1 MWEVS
6 QILSR
11 RADTGLPGS
20 FAAWQSDDGALANIA
35 LKGALADTHGYSMAL
50 LLHDALDG
58 GAPPSMAA
66 PPMTPEELTAS
77 SAEPG
82 PAGTAIG

>member
-1 MWEVS
+1 
-6 QILSR
+6 
-11 RADTGLPGS
+11 
-20 FAAWQSDDGALANIA
+20 
-35 LKGALADTHGYSMAL
+35 MAL